1 MADSEEL
8 GVAWWQNALATRGAL
23 QNHWKYVLSVE
34 AHLYVRPL
42 EPYGS
47 HTGLGVKG
55 FHKHNK
61 IRPQT
66 FICPPQPLLY
76 PSRDSDF
83 RYYWKYLRTG

>member
-55 FHKHNK
+55 ECQILVFSFSGA
-61 IRPQT
+61 I
-66 FICPPQPLLY
+66 F
-76 PSRDSDF
+76 
-83 RYYWKYLRTG
+83 